1 MTKSELE
8 MMMKNIYVMDVV
20 PKVIQSIEKEVSPSA
35 DMTDLSDEI
44 RSIRNSAMFEK
55 KGKKYNVTIDY
66 SRINLT
72 ANRIARKYDIQKRDI
87 ANILLS
93 PFFPQA
99 EFTENDLTL
108 LETLEDEFNKA
119 PFSPSRMREATMSCF
134 KIKKEMDASYAHLLE
149 RGIIT
154 VEGNKSTMV
163 YTFPSPYDD
172 KREDVPLEIDW
183 YIDDKHSLEPGR
195 NPNRGNTIADLVAAF
210 MEAENEYREN
220 WWAPR
225 EKENERLMKIFEKD
239 LEGLKAQSRDNYIS
253 DINYFLDSYF
263 YYETIPSIHDASV
276 DIIDFFR
283 YFICK
288 CPGHSEYIIKRMM
301 STIKRFYTVMLE
313 NNEVTEEECERVL
326 TMIKDNKEWLIEAET
341 DYDKRAEYFCIW

>member
-1 MTKSELE
+1 MTKGESE

-20 PKVIQSIEKEVSPSA
+20 PKVIQFIEKETSPSA
-35 DMTDLSDEI
+35 DMTELSDEI

-55 KGKKYNVTIDY
+55 KGKKYNVRIDY

-72 ANRIARKYDIQKRDI
+72 ASRIARNYDTQWKDI

-108 LETLEDEFNKA
+108 LETLEDEFREA
-119 PFSPSRMREATMSCF
+119 PFTHSQMEKMIRHSFDSE
-134 KIKKEMDASYAHLLE
+134 KEMNESYAHLLE
-149 RGIIT
+149 KGIIT
-154 VEGNKSTMV
+154 VEVNKSTLV
-163 YTFPSPYDD
+163 CTIPSPYDD

-183 YIDDKHSLEPGR
+183 YIDDKHSLHPGR
-195 NPNRGNTIADLVAAF
+195 NPNRNTLADLVAAF
-210 MEAENEYREN
+210 MEAEKDYQRE
-220 WWAPR
+220 WWAPI
-225 EKENERLMKIFEKD
+225 EKENERLMEIFEKD

-263 YYETIPSIHDASV
+263 YYETVKSIHDASV

-301 STIKRFYTVMLE
+301 STIKRFYNVMLK
-313 NNEVTEEECERVL
+313 NGEVTEEECERVL
-326 TMIKDNKEWLIEAET
+326 TMINDNKEWLIEAET
-341 DYDKRAEYFCIW
+341 DYDKRIEYFCLW

>member
-8 MMMKNIYVMDVV
+8 AIESNIYLMDVV
-20 PKVIQSIEKEVSPSA
+20 PKIIQSIEKEVSPSA
-35 DMTDLSDEI
+35 DMTELSDQI
-44 RSIRNSAMFEK
+44 KSIRNSVQFENEED
-55 KGKKYNVTIDY
+55 KYYATISY
-66 SRINLT
+66 SQINIT
-72 ANRIARKYDIQKRDI
+72 ASRIARKYDIQKRDI

-93 PFFPQA
+93 PFFPKT

-108 LETLEDEFNKA
+108 LKTLEDEFNKA

-134 KIKKEMDASYAHLLE
+134 KIKKEMDTSYAHLLE

-172 KREDVPLEIDW
+172 KRDDVPMGLEW
-183 YIDDKHSLEPGR
+183 YIDDKHTLQAGED
-195 NPNRGNTIADLVAAF
+195 PNQQDTVVDLLDAF
-210 MEAENEYREN
+210 MEAENEYRKN
-220 WWAPR
+220 WWAPI
-225 EKENERLMKIFEKD
+225 EKENERLIKIFKKD
-239 LEGLKAQSRDNYIS
+239 LEGLKTQSRDNYIS

-326 TMIKDNKEWLIEAET
+326 TMMKNNREWLIEAEI
-341 DYDKRAEYFCIW
+341 DYKKRIEYFNF